1 MSMGTQWLQHYIF
14 IFIAGYR
21 PTLHTS
27 IWGFYCIVNI
37 FDHEWADDTVI
48 HMEGINEYGVLL
60 IKVVWFIREAGYTI
74 AIAKPHLERHLHK
87 VLVIRESHD
96 CGLTDF
102 NGMESFVTNKE
113 IIDRAFEI
121 VTTN

>member
-27 IWGFYCIVNI
+27 IWGFYCIVHI
-37 FDHEWADDTVI
+37 FDHKWADDTVI

-60 IKVVWFIREAGYTI
+60 IKLVKLVREAGYTI
-74 AIAKPHLERHLHK
+74 ATANH
-87 VLVIRESHD
+87 VWSVIYTKHWLSE
-96 CGLTDF
+96 TF
-102 NGMESFVTNKE
+102 AIV
-113 IIDRAFEI
+113 DRQL
-121 VTTN
+121 